1 MEATFLDEE
10 GKAKPFVMGCYGIGI
25 SRLLAAIIEQNHDE
39 KGMKWTTSTAPFL
52 LDIVVSNIKD
62 ENQSKLAEKIYHTLN
77 ASGLEC
83 LLDDRKEGYGAKMAD
98 FELIGIPYALIVGK
112 GVEEGKIELV
122 CRKNLEKINLE
133 IADFES
139 LIENIKQTLQM

>member
-1 MEATFLDEE
+1 
-10 GKAKPFVMGCYGIGI
+10 
-25 SRLLAAIIEQNHDE
+25 
-39 KGMKWTTSTAPFL
+39 
-52 LDIVVSNIKD
+52 
-62 ENQSKLAEKIYHTLN
+62 
-77 ASGLEC
+77 
-83 LLDDRKEGYGAKMAD
+83 MAD